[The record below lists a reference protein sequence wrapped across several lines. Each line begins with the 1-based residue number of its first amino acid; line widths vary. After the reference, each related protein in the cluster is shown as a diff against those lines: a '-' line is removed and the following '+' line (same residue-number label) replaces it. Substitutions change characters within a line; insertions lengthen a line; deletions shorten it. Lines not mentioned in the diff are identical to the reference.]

1 MLALRLARSAA
12 LKSATAQR
20 RSLVTATVNHV
31 DVSSA
36 PLTAT
41 SSRVAP
47 IPLSNIEAQWAKL
60 SAEEKVSVHEQ
71 LELLQQKDWKEL
83 SIDEKKACESISL
96 AGSVVWGSGWWI
108 FGPRARLNLF
118 GEHCS

>member
-36 PLTAT
+36 PQTAT

-60 SAEEKVSVHEQ
+60 SA
-71 LELLQQKDWKEL
+71 
-83 SIDEKKACESISL
+83 L
-96 AGSVVWGSGWWI
+96 AEGAKLASGALT
-108 FGPRARLNLF
+108 AR
-118 GEHCS
+118 S

>member
-36 PLTAT
+36 PQTAT

-60 SAEEKVSVHEQ
+60 SADEKVSVHEQ

-83 SIDEKKACESISL
+83 SIDEKKACESISR
-96 AGSVVWGSGWWI
+96 AGSV
-108 FGPRARLNLF
+108 A
-118 GEHCS
+118 